1 MKEKLESIRES
12 SKYLIETA
20 SNGIEHTKKAAD
32 LIKNESLKKALLDV
46 CDSFQ
51 KTFAPLEENVE
62 ARIAYYVKLENE
74 SKKRK
79 ERIEGRSSRLKE
91 KMENLKNLHKMLQE
105 KMKAIPKPEMKS
117 SKKSKP
123 PADPVQKPELLSAQQ
138 LLEQIGQ
145 KIISA
150 SAKPR
155 TTGNIWENW
164 KQDHPESPPS
174 SNQNDKDKKS

>member
-1 MKEKLESIRES
+1 MNEKMIEIKES
-12 SKYLIETA
+12 SEYLIETA
-20 SNGIEHTKKAAD
+20 KNGLEHTRKAAD
-32 LIKNESLKKALLDV
+32 LIKNESVKKALLDV
-46 CDSFQ
+46 CINFE
-51 KTFAPLEENVE
+51 KTFDPLEKNIDKRTESLS
-62 ARIAYYVKLENE
+62 KMENE
-74 SKKRK
+74 AKKRK
-79 ERIEGRSSRLKE
+79 ERMSNSNSRLKE

-117 SKKSKP
+117 PKKSKP
-123 PADPVQKPELLSAQQ
+123 STDPVQNPELLSAQQ